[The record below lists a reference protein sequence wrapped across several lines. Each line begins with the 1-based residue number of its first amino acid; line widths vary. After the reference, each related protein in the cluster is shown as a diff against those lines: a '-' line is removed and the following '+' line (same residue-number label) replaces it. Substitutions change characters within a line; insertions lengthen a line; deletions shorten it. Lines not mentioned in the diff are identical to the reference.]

1 MLGFYIITMVATKT
15 DTEYKG
21 DGIINNQ
28 SIDVRTEGVYAQ
40 SRDEAVG
47 CGMGI
52 LKTNRPYAKGWTQHD
67 VNAFEICP
75 QQITEIYKKIVLKE
89 K

>member
-1 MLGFYIITMVATKT
+1 MVATKT

-21 DGIINNQ
+21 GGIINNE
-28 SIDVRTEGVYAQ
+28 SIDVRTDFVYAK

-52 LKTNRPYAKGWTQHD
+52 LKTNCPYAKGWKYHD
-67 VNAFEICP
+67 VNAFEIYP